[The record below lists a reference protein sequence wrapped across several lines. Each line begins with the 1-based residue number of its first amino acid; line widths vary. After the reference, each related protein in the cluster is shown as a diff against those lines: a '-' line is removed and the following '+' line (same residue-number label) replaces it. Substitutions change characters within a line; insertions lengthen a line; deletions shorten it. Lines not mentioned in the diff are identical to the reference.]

1 MVPSLSHAAIEAFEI
16 LTARMHDIEVIR
28 KPVREDDVCLILL
41 EALNKFRSLI
51 EQLIQ
56 GDQSHEE
63 TKTFL

>member
-28 KPVREDDVCLILL
+28 KTVREDDVCLILL

-56 GDQSHEE
+56 GNQSHEE

>member
-28 KPVREDDVCLILL
+28 KPVREDDICLILL